1 MSLLGVTMPTGRGGR
16 PRKEEGDANT
26 KAVRVFPDLKEMIA
40 WITLIKKKKSANY
53 LDPILRAQVTA
64 DYEEIKPAV
73 AAYKKAQAEAKKFQD
88 ETPE

>member
-1 MSLLGVTMPTGRGGR
+1 MPTGRGGR
-16 PRKEEGDANT
+16 PKKDEGDANT

-53 LDPILRAQVTA
+53 LDPILREQVEA
-64 DYEEIKPAV
+64 DFNEVKPAV
-73 AAYKKAQAEAKKFQD
+73 EAYKKAQAAAKKYQD